1 MIGNIMDRVQ
11 RFYFL
16 PKPYFRNSMLPH
28 RECKN
33 LTIEMGGGDS
43 EHAEYILWCR
53 DCDRKILNEFGLFFN
68 DSYEGS
74 YTPLSVPQHLTH
86 HIPND
91 HEQKLDYLQNAWIML
106 EDSKEIEESNL
117 VPYPQDDDREVEGR
131 GPRQERGRR
140 VLERL
145 CVRALASPAPRL
157 RADDGSL
164 RHRPHE
170 DRAQALRDRLPLRER
185 RARTGL
191 PDQRTGTRARFL
203 RDTGI
208 CDPGAGT

>member
-91 HEQKLDYLQNAWIML
+91 HEQKLDYLQNAWVML

-117 VPYPQDDDREVEGR
+117 VPYPQDDDFISDNSFDMLEAYEEVSPYAGMTNDEIRE
-131 GPRQERGRR
+131 QLAKERKELLG
-140 VLERL
+140 
-145 CVRALASPAPRL
+145 
-157 RADDGSL
+157 
-164 RHRPHE
+164 E
-170 DRAQALRDRLPLRER
+170 DE
-185 RARTGL
+185 
-191 PDQRTGTRARFL
+191 
-203 RDTGI
+203 
-208 CDPGAGT
+208 